1 MFEITNYHLDVMRLA
16 TQTLSRIANNRPD
29 EDVSF
34 NVELSTRPYRIC
46 ASAFEWYKDND
57 HESGIKGS
65 EHVTWYLETDTERSE
80 KERLSFLAKIAEWEV
95 KYGLL

>member
-1 MFEITNYHLDVMRLA
+1 MIEITKYHLDVMRLA
-16 TQTLSRIANNRPD
+16 TQTLSSIANNRPD

-34 NVELSTRPYRIC
+34 NVELLTRPCCIC

-57 HESGIKGS
+57 HESGIKGA
-65 EHVTWYLETDTERSE
+65 EHVVWYLETDAERSE
-80 KERLSFLAKIAEWEV
+80 KERLSFIAKIAEWEV